1 MTPNPFLILDPCHL
15 RLPPTMNLLFLSET
29 FPDAASPAKG
39 TYNDALCLALSRQ
52 NTVRVIAP
60 RQWPEVLKRRLSK
73 QATTIPAHLEQAG
86 IEVAYPTYWYTPRFG
101 ETFYGRW
108 MSRSVRRDVDR
119 FQKAAPIDAVLSYWA
134 HPDGE
139 AALKAARRCGVPS
152 AVIVGGSDVLLLPKR
167 KGRGAC
173 VRRVLQESSAV
184 ITVSEGL
191 RSAVIELGVD
201 PSRVHTICQ
210 GVDRDRFH
218 PGDQDAARRRIGL
231 GASGAK
237 TLLWVGRMVDVKR
250 LDLLLDACRLLW
262 KSGMRISLHLVG
274 DGPLRPTLER
284 QAVEAGLEECV
295 HFEGAV
301 GHEMLADW
309 YRAADLAVLSSSS
322 EGLPNVLREAV
333 ACGTPFVSTD
343 VGSIREIA
351 RPEFS
356 RLVPAGSVGG
366 LATAIREA
374 LHPSY
379 KEAARAY
386 QPRSWADCA
395 DDVQRLLERLRS
407 NGPGPG
413 AQSLGPASK
422 VQLVTSQK

>member
-1 MTPNPFLILDPCHL
+1 
-15 RLPPTMNLLFLSET
+15 MNLLFLSET

-39 TYNDALCLALSRQ
+39 TYNAALCRALAVQ
-52 NTVRVIAP
+52 NRVQVIAP
-60 RQWPEVLKRRLSK
+60 RQWPEALKRRLRK
-73 QATTIPAHLEQAG
+73 QRTVAPEALTRDG

-101 ETFYGRW
+101 ETYYGCW
-108 MSRSVRRDVDR
+108 MSRCVRRDVER
-119 FQKAAPIDAVLSYWA
+119 FQKSAPIDAVLSYWA

-139 AALKAARRCGVPS
+139 AGLQAARRCGVPS

-173 VRRVLQESSAV
+173 VRRVLSESSAV

-191 RSAVIELGVD
+191 RSAVIELGID

-210 GVDRDRFH
+210 GVDRERFH
-218 PGDQDAARRRIGL
+218 PGDQEAARRRVGL

-237 TLLWVGRMVDVKR
+237 TLVWVGRMVDVKR
-250 LDLLLDACRLLW
+250 LDVLLDACRLLW
-262 KSGMRISLHLVG
+262 QSGMRLSLHLVG
-274 DGPLRPTLER
+274 DGPLRSSLER
-284 QAVEAGLEECV
+284 QAVESGLEECV
-295 HFEGAV
+295 HFEGPV
-301 GHEMLADW
+301 GHDLLADW

-356 RLVPAGSVGG
+356 RLVPAGAAGG

-395 DDVQRLLERLRS
+395 NDVQRLLERLRS
-407 NGPGPG
+407 ENDHRHAIRIQQTTNP
-413 AQSLGPASK
+413 QASRLR
-422 VQLVTSQK
+422 V